1 MRYGREA
8 EARIFAILTLLTLAA
23 GPGLASAQNTAVEK
37 LEISEDLGWSV
48 GDPEAPL
55 TVVEFTDISCP
66 YCSSFYNGTRASLHA
81 EFVEGG
87 KVRWVTLSY
96 VSGLYPNS
104 EALFLGLECAGHQDR
119 YDDFLRIA
127 YLDRETWIR
136 ANRAGVETIVEN
148 LADQVSLDRA
158 AFSSCRADS
167 SVRERLKNIV
177 ALSREVGVRGTPTWF
192 VDGFL
197 VMGDLPHGF
206 ARHFI
211 TSRLEG

>member
-1 MRYGREA
+1 MRHGREA
-8 EARIFAILTLLTLAA
+8 EAPIFAVLTLLTLAA
-23 GPGLASAQNTAVEK
+23 GPRLASAQNAVVQK

-48 GDPEAPL
+48 GDAEAPL

-66 YCSSFYNGTRASLHA
+66 YCSSFYNGTRASLQA

-87 KVRWVTLSY
+87 KVRWITLSY

-104 EALFLGLECAGHQDR
+104 EALFLGLECAGRQER

-127 YLDRETWIR
+127 YLDRESWIS
-136 ANRAGVETIVEN
+136 ANRDGVETVLES

-158 AFSSCRADS
+158 TFHSCRADPS
-167 SVRERLKNIV
+167 IRERLKEIV

-211 TSRLEG
+211 TSRLSG

>member
-8 EARIFAILTLLTLAA
+8 EARIFVILTLLTLAA
-23 GPGLASAQNTAVEK
+23 GPGLASAQNTVVEK
-37 LEISEDLGWSV
+37 LQISGDLGWSV
-48 GDPEAPL
+48 GHAEAPL

-66 YCSSFYNGTRASLHA
+66 YCTSFYNGTRASLHA

-136 ANRAGVETIVEN
+136 ANRDGVEAALEN
-148 LADQVSLDRA
+148 LVGQVGLDRA
-158 AFSSCRADS
+158 AFSSCRADP

>member
-1 MRYGREA
+1 MRYGRKA
-8 EARIFAILTLLTLAA
+8 EARIFATLTLLTLVT
-23 GPGLASAQNTAVEK
+23 GPELASAQNTVVEK

-48 GDPEAPL
+48 GVAEAPL

-66 YCSSFYNGTRASLHA
+66 YCSSFYSGTRASLQA

-87 KVRWVTLSY
+87 KVRWITLSY

-104 EALFLGLECAGHQDR
+104 EALFLGLECAGRQDR
-119 YDDFLRIA
+119 YDDFLRVA
-127 YLDRETWIR
+127 YLDRESWIR
-136 ANRAGVETIVEN
+136 ADRDEVETVAEN
-148 LADQVSLDRA
+148 LADQVGLDRA
-158 AFSSCRADS
+158 AFSSCRTDPS
-167 SVRERLKNIV
+167 ISERLRDIV
-177 ALSREVGVRGTPTWF
+177 TLSREVGVRGTPTWF

-211 TSRLEG
+211 TSRLGG

>member
-1 MRYGREA
+1 MRYGRKA
-8 EARIFAILTLLTLAA
+8 EARIFATLTLLTLVA
-23 GPGLASAQNTAVEK
+23 GPELASAQNTVVEK

-48 GDPEAPL
+48 GDAEAPL

-66 YCSSFYNGTRASLHA
+66 YCSSFYSGTRASLQA

-87 KVRWVTLSY
+87 KVRWITLSY

-104 EALFLGLECAGHQDR
+104 EALFLGLECAGRQDR
-119 YDDFLRIA
+119 YDDFLWVA
-127 YLDRETWIR
+127 YLDRESWIR
-136 ANRAGVETIVEN
+136 ADRDEVETVAEN
-148 LADQVSLDRA
+148 LADQVGLDRV
-158 AFSSCRADS
+158 AFSSCRTDPS
-167 SVRERLKNIV
+167 IRERLRDIV
-177 ALSREVGVRGTPTWF
+177 TLSREVGVRGTPTWF

-211 TSRLEG
+211 TSRLGG

>member
-1 MRYGREA
+1 MRYGRKA
-8 EARIFAILTLLTLAA
+8 EARIFATLTLLTLVA
-23 GPGLASAQNTAVEK
+23 GPELASAQNTVVEK

-48 GDPEAPL
+48 GDAEAPL

-66 YCSSFYNGTRASLHA
+66 YCSSFYSGTRASLQA

-87 KVRWVTLSY
+87 KVRWITLSY

-104 EALFLGLECAGHQDR
+104 EALFLGLECAGRQDR
-119 YDDFLRIA
+119 YDDFLRVA
-127 YLDRETWIR
+127 YLDRESWIR
-136 ANRAGVETIVEN
+136 ADKDEVETVAEN
-148 LADQVSLDRA
+148 LADQVGLDRA
-158 AFSSCRADS
+158 AFSSCRTDPS
-167 SVRERLKNIV
+167 IRERLRDIV
-177 ALSREVGVRGTPTWF
+177 TLSREVGVRGTPTWF

-211 TSRLEG
+211 TSRLGG

>member
-8 EARIFAILTLLTLAA
+8 EARIFVILTLLTLAA

-177 ALSREVGVRGTPTWF
+177 ALSREVGGRGTAAWIVGGVQVRG
-192 VDGFL
+192 
-197 VMGDLPHGF
+197 DLTHGF